1 MIKTKP
7 CLGTGMGEE
16 GRCGAS
22 QGKRNDASFP
32 LSYGR
37 AGEALRIARMPP
49 GKGVGERLAG
59 MGIQPGDTV
68 LVVQNQGG
76 SLLIET
82 GAGSRF
88 VVGGGMADKI
98 FVTRG

>member
-1 MIKTKP
+1 M
-7 CLGTGMGEE
+7 
-16 GRCGAS
+16 
-22 QGKRNDASFP
+22 
-32 LSYGR
+32 
-37 AGEALRIARMPP
+37 RIARMPP

-88 VVGGGMADKI
+88 VVGGGMAGKI